1 MIKSEKQINFA
12 AIGITVLIH
21 IALLIIPLQKQIEKI
36 NKNTISEPIPV
47 QYVVKKVII
56 KKPKPIPPPKKKLN
70 VKKKTPVTTPV
81 IKQEKPQPTSLPGD
95 RKFAEV
101 SKTVAPYY
109 PKDAINNL
117 LEGTTVLE
125 VTIDELGNVEAI
137 NIKRSSGYDILD
149 QAFINSVQTNYKFKS
164 KRVMG
169 ENKTDTITLK
179 YTFEL

>member
-1 MIKSEKQINFA
+1 MKSEKQIHLYSLW
-12 AIGITVLIH
+12 ITILIH
-21 IALLIIPLQKQIEKI
+21 IVLLIIPLRNHIQKISKE
-36 NKNTISEPIPV
+36 TIPDPIPV
-47 QYVVKKVII
+47 QYIVKKTII
-56 KKPKPIPPPKKKLN
+56 KKSKPIPPPKKEIKI
-70 VKKKTPVTTPV
+70 KKKTPSP
-81 IKQEKPQPTSLPGD
+81 KPEPKPPQPTSLPGD

-101 SKTVAPYY
+101 SKSIAPFY

-117 LEGTTVLE
+117 YEGTIILDVTV
-125 VTIDELGNVEAI
+125 DESGQIKRI

-149 QAFINSVQTNYKFKS
+149 QAFINSVKNDYQFKS